1 MGETRGKFGA
11 DFREGA
17 IRLIRKTGK
26 PIAQMARELG
36 IDEGTFGKWVNADRH
51 RRKGGDGQLSDDKRA
66 ELSRLR
72 KENAELAM
80 ECDVLKRSVALRV
93 HDATSSRSGVRQQPF
108 PGRLAQQ
115 RLDDVKWHLIRY
127 DNLRISLASR
137 GALVLSADALIAAGA
152 TVLAVQRISQRD
164 GMAVTTAVAII
175 GVLSLLCVGFSV
187 TFAARA
193 IANIRPWQ
201 SVVKESIPRGIFFD
215 ASDTAS
221 AVESFQEFEYLL
233 NDADEDAIL
242 RYATINLWKCI
253 RGYRS
258 RYARLRISL
267 RFLLAALWIFLSAV
281 VLQFAASALHSL

>member
-17 IRLIRKTGK
+17 IRVVRKTGK

-51 RRKGGDGQLSDDKRA
+51 RRKGGDGQLSDDERA
-66 ELSRLR
+66 ELARLR

-93 HDATSSRSGVRQQPF
+93 HDAMSSRSGVRQQPF

-164 GMAVTTAVAII
+164 GVAVTTAVAII
-175 GVLSLLCVGFSV
+175 GILSLLCVGFSV

-281 VLQFAASALHSL
+281 VLQFSALALHF

>member
-1 MGETRGKFGA
+1 MAAQAIGPRGCGCTRTIIVRMDSAFYDA
-11 DFREGA
+11 ACSARSA
-17 IRLIRKTGK
+17 ARARLR
-26 PIAQMARELG
+26 PVPMNSSPR
-36 IDEGTFGKWVNADRH
+36 RH
-51 RRKGGDGQLSDDKRA
+51 RRRRRR
-66 ELSRLR
+66 EL
-72 KENAELAM
+72 
-80 ECDVLKRSVALRV
+80 
-93 HDATSSRSGVRQQPF
+93 DADPYPQRSGTTAGLLGLRRR
-108 PGRLAQQ
+108 GRRPVTAFTSKG
-115 RLDDVKWHLIRY
+115 RPSARSSAGSATRTEAAEGWTSCSPPAHHAAPPPR
-127 DNLRISLASR
+127 RRR
-137 GALVLSADALIAAGA
+137 GAPHQRRGQSPADALIAAGA

-164 GMAVTTAVAII
+164 GVVVTTAVAII
-175 GVLSLLCVGFSV
+175 GVLSVLCVGFSV
-187 TFAARA
+187 TFAAWA

-253 RGYRS
+253 MGYRS

-281 VLQFAASALHSL
+281 VLQFAALALRF